1 MKYIEVTIT
10 LNPVDPYRDLL
21 VDALGNE
28 GPYDSFVETP
38 DGLKAYVPA
47 DQFDAVW
54 LQEQIDALHQFSPL
68 NSQFSIQEMPDKNW
82 NEEWEKQH
90 QPVMVVADN
99 GKKIWVR
106 APFHEHRSDVDYE
119 IEIEPN
125 TFTVPE
131 PDTSYAVV
139 ITTVVIGLLCVAII
153 IVSFIKN
160 KKINEKIGRYK
171 NMIVAPQYQ
180 PNPNYQLMEITEVYL
195 GDKKDAKVGALL
207 KMIVDKKVSLRKK
220 EESGLFKN
228 KWELIINNRAE
239 LSEEESLLLQLL
251 SGGSE
256 IVNGES
262 FDLKSHIA
270 DTGLVLIG
278 KSLDKKVLDTIKEE
292 GLVSRKYKIGSAGT
306 LSLKSN
312 IISNLTLTFCVVLIA
327 WPMTMFVLGIVSDM
341 MLNFGKI
348 TLYDSECNL
357 VLIPIIAIMMFI
369 LL

>member
-119 IEIEPN
+119 IEIEPKMSFG
-125 TFTVPE
+125 TAHHAT
-131 PDTSYAVV
+131 TYMMLSYLAELPMEGLRVLDMGCGTAVLGILAKMRGAGYV
-139 ITTVVIGLLCVAII
+139 EGIDIDEWAYNNAMENVQRNEVDMTIRIGDASLLAD
-153 IVSFIKN
+153 
-160 KKINEKIGRYK
+160 
-171 NMIVAPQYQ
+171 QQ
-180 PNPNYQLMEITEVYL
+180 
-195 GDKKDAKVGALL
+195 DKFD
-207 KMIVDKKVSLRKK
+207 
-220 EESGLFKN
+220 
-228 KWELIINNRAE
+228 LIIANINRNI
-239 LSEEESLLLQLL
+239 LLNDMAAYASVLNLGGTLLL
-251 SGGSE
+251 SGFYESDIPVLQQHAESLGLHLQQTKTRQSWAALRLKVGSINSTYE
-256 IVNGES
+256 Q
-262 FDLKSHIA
+262 
-270 DTGLVLIG
+270 
-278 KSLDKKVLDTIKEE
+278 
-292 GLVSRKYKIGSAGT
+292 
-306 LSLKSN
+306 
-312 IISNLTLTFCVVLIA
+312 
-327 WPMTMFVLGIVSDM
+327 
-341 MLNFGKI
+341 
-348 TLYDSECNL
+348 
-357 VLIPIIAIMMFI
+357 
-369 LL
+369 